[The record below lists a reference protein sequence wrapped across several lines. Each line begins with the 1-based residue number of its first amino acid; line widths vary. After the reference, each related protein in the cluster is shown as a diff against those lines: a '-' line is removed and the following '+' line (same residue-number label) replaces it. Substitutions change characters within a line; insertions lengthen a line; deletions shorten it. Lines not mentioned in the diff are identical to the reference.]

1 MARLTEPRFATAGKF
16 VPMKFR
22 EDSLP
27 ITESERLFK
36 KCGSQFPP
44 MTLEPLP
51 YERDRVAERMS
62 PEDRLRRKQW
72 MEDQKIPKGEPRME
86 VMEKIKPTNAFRR
99 FYQTPGKQLEGLF
112 TSVTSPWNAKNWRLL
127 CTRLFRGYIFGLGLV
142 YWIKYNSMDFVRSIL
157 NGRRPSLRRKYFAEK
172 TADSYRSRKRNKSM
186 QWP

>member
-112 TSVTSPWNAKNWRLL
+112 TSVTVSSKKVSSARIYSV
-127 CTRLFRGYIFGLGLV
+127 FFFS
-142 YWIKYNSMDFVRSIL
+142 YWIKCTDLATSHMN
-157 NGRRPSLRRKYFAEK
+157 
-172 TADSYRSRKRNKSM
+172 KRNIWKLFKGEVILETLWNYLKISGTG
-186 QWP
+186 QISTDFQRWN

>member
-112 TSVTSPWNAKNWRLL
+112 TSVTVSSKKVSSARIYSVFISHIELNAQLHIPCNFL
-127 CTRLFRGYIFGLGLV
+127 Y
-142 YWIKYNSMDFVRSIL
+142 
-157 NGRRPSLRRKYFAEK
+157 E
-172 TADSYRSRKRNKSM
+172 
-186 QWP
+186 